1 MAETPTP
8 KHLTITVDFDLQTE
22 GSTVTEARI
31 RAAYEAAAKAA
42 VRAAVEHLPEGSIKG
57 IASEVDYSYRWMRE
71 PHGRTAAGEKIE
83 R

>member
-8 KHLTITVDFDLQTE
+8 KHLTITVDFDLLTE

-42 VRAAVEHLPEGSIKG
+42 IRTAVQHLPEGSIRG
-57 IASEVDYSYRWMRE
+57 ITSEVDYSYRWMRE
-71 PHGRTAAGEKIE
+71 PHRRTAAGEKFE